1 MKKTYSILIFSLGIV
16 IGGLSFAQ
24 QPAQT
29 FTEDFNQEVHSSDTG
44 IQMQKDIDAQG
55 NVVGTD
61 STGSCTWSGDDE
73 ISAELQHHFQELFD
87 EFRDGFNF
95 YFNDSTLRGQYFKK
109 FFDENLTRKM
119 DELKYLQEPFN
130 EEFFENLNEK
140 LEKLQEADFHF
151 QWDQNFN
158 QHMKQGIEQMHEKW
172 QQFYQEHQE
181 EFMKP
186 QRKAL

>member
-1 MKKTYSILIFSLGIV
+1 
-16 IGGLSFAQ
+16 
-24 QPAQT
+24 
-29 FTEDFNQEVHSSDTG
+29 
-44 IQMQKDIDAQG
+44 
-55 NVVGTD
+55 VVGTD
-61 STGSCTWSGDDE
+61 STGSWTWSGDDE